1 MAEAVRHHSSE
12 AICDQRVTAPGKP
25 VAQGFSP
32 AFNGDLRSNSRNVT
46 DRHVTLRNAH
56 GRPLTELQQAIL
68 DVIWAK
74 GPSTSEDVREAIRAA
89 HPLKDSSIR
98 TLLRR
103 LEARGYLTHQV
114 VGNTFVYRAAAPS
127 SSVAA
132 RAVKNI
138 IERFWAGSVE
148 QFLVGM
154 VDEKVISP
162 REIDRLAKKVKA
174 QK

>member
-1 MAEAVRHHSSE
+1 VGR
-12 AICDQRVTAPGKP
+12 RFG
-25 VAQGFSP
+25 G
-32 AFNGDLRSNSRNVT
+32 LRCASINVT
-46 DRHVTLRNAH
+46 DRNVTLRNVH

-74 GPSTSEDVREAIRAA
+74 GPATSEQVREAIRPA

-103 LEARGYLTHQV
+103 LEARGFLSHEV

-132 RAVKNI
+132 RAVRHI
-138 IERFWAGSVE
+138 IERFWSGSVE

-162 REIDRLAKKVKA
+162 RELDRLARKVKA

>member
-1 MAEAVRHHSSE
+1 M
-12 AICDQRVTAPGKP
+12 RV
-25 VAQGFSP
+25 S
-32 AFNGDLRSNSRNVT
+32 VT
-46 DRHVTLRNAH
+46 DRNVTLRNVL
-56 GRPLTELQQAIL
+56 GRPLTVLQQAIL
-68 DVIWAK
+68 DVIWAS
-74 GPSTSEDVREAIRAA
+74 GPATSEQVREAIRSA

-103 LEARGYLTHQV
+103 LEARGHLSHQV
-114 VGNTFVYRAAAPS
+114 VGNTFVYRAAAPPT
-127 SSVAA
+127 SVAA
-132 RAVKNI
+132 RAVRHI

-162 REIDRLAKKVKA
+162 REIDRLARKVKA